1 MAYTKLFNSIVT
13 STIWTEDDKTRIV
26 WVTMLALADKN
37 GEVQGSVPG
46 LARVAGVPV
55 DATREAIAKF
65 LAPDLDSRTKDDE
78 GKRIEEIDG
87 GWALLNHDKYRAMAS
102 KDERKDAAA
111 ERQRRKRDKDKR
123 NNPVTPVTP
132 CHALSQVVTQ
142 KRDIAEAEAEAEAE
156 ADAEAE
162 LSNEPPLPPRGQKE
176 WNPDPIQIRLNAL
189 YRRRPSN
196 PWDAKMLKTYR
207 AISFDDEEIALVE
220 KFHADPEAY
229 KRKSLSTLLN
239 TWDEEVDRARM
250 HRPAKNQPVART
262 ASRNQPVSMFPNPH
276 K

>member
-1 MAYTKLFNSIVT
+1 MKRFTETTKWGDPWFRKLPMESKLFWQWMLDHCDHAGVIDPDVELAAFQIGYRKGKANLLESLGDRITKLPNGKIWIVKFMDFQFSKLSDKCPAHRPVYQSI
-13 STIWTEDDKTRIV
+13 E
-26 WVTMLALADKN
+26 KN
-37 GEVQGSVPG
+37 G
-46 LARVAGVPV
+46 
-55 DATREAIAKF
+55 
-65 LAPDLDSRTKDDE
+65 LDTLPK
-78 GKRIEEIDG
+78 GYPKGIPT
-87 GWALLNHDKYRAMAS
+87 LK
-102 KDERKDAAA
+102 
-111 ERQRRKRDKDKR
+111 DKDKDKGKDKGKDKESIL
-123 NNPVTPVTP
+123 N
-132 CHALSQVVTQ
+132 
-142 KRDIAEAEAEAEAE
+142 
-156 ADAEAE
+156 
-162 LSNEPPLPPRGQKE
+162 GKE
-176 WNPDPIQIRLNAL
+176 WNPDPTQSRLNAL

-196 PWDAKMLKTYR
+196 PWDAKMLKVYR